1 MTEEK
6 RGINSYSRKAN
17 INTNANANTNTN
29 IQILK
34 YKYAWGRGRHV
45 AQGIFARQTN
55 DNLPASSSINI
66 CCKRQYLKSRAE
78 KRIVEMW
85 KIKEKPDRLANQI
98 KSNQFYRQMRPAAD
112 WHNYFRIQRQLSP
125 FPIPTQWSIWDMV
138 RGGKETK
145 LREWQYLNIFNG
157 KWNSLD

>member
-17 INTNANANTNTN
+17 INANSNANTNTN

-55 DNLPASSSINI
+55 DNLPASSSINT

-98 KSNQFYRQMRPAAD
+98 KSILPTNAACR
-112 WHNYFRIQRQLSP
+112 WLTQLFQNSKAAPHSP
-125 FPIPTQWSIWDMV
+125 FRLNEAFEILG
-138 RGGKETK
+138 RGERKRSCGNG
-145 LREWQYLNIFNG
+145 NI
-157 KWNSLD
+157 

>member
-1 MTEEK
+1 M
-6 RGINSYSRKAN
+6 
-17 INTNANANTNTN
+17 
-29 IQILK
+29 
-34 YKYAWGRGRHV
+34 

-112 WHNYFRIQRQLSP
+112 CHNYFRIQRQL
-125 FPIPTQWSIWDMV
+125 PIPHSDSMKHLRYWE
-138 RGGKETK
+138 GGKGNESCGNG
-145 LREWQYLNIFNG
+145 NI
-157 KWNSLD
+157 

>member
-1 MTEEK
+1 MTDGK
-6 RGINSYSRKAN
+6 GGINSYSIKAN
-17 INTNANANTNTN
+17 INANANTNTN

-34 YKYAWGRGRHV
+34 YKYAWGRVRHV

-112 WHNYFRIQRQLSP
+112 CHNYFRIQRQL
-125 FPIPTQWSIWDMV
+125 PIPTQWSIWDIGK
-138 RGGKETK
+138 GGKETK